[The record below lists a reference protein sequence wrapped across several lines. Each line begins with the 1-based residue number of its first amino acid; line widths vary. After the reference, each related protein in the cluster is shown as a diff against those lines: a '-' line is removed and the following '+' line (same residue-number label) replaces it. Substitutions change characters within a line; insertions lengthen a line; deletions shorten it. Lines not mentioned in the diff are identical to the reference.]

1 MKIKH
6 LIFTTLVGASL
17 ALGFSSCSNDD
28 EDIFENTTESL
39 VTNLSFEDTN
49 PKSGEIEGN
58 LTWKKPTDMSEL
70 STVVIYASED
80 GSTKGDKLGEVSPDK
95 ETFEVKSMNY
105 VKYFIVTSKNKNG
118 IEGLKFTK
126 IEIEDIVGATVVTN
140 LAFSDI
146 QYLLG
151 KIEGEVTWT
160 KPVGYMNLSKVALYA
175 SSDGIKKDT
184 KLGEVSAETESFAI
198 EARDYFKYLIIVG
211 VNDNNSE
218 EENFAKIEIEDIA
231 GGIYILNSGKSNSNN
246 ANLAYYDF
254 KTETL
259 TERIFEGANNKA
271 LGDTGQDI
279 VIYGSKMYIAVY
291 ESAVIYVTD
300 KSGKILK
307 TIESTKDA
315 VKQKPRSLAALD
327 GKVYAT
333 FFDGYLAKI
342 DTTSLNIEGQVKVG
356 RNPEYV
362 RTANGKIF
370 VANSGG
376 LDYNTPLGYDKT
388 VSVVDAASF
397 TESEKV
403 DVVINPDKMAVDSEG
418 DIYVISNGNY
428 GDVPNTLQR
437 IRKEGDKYVVTKV
450 GNATW
455 MSMSND
461 KLYIIYS
468 QYDANWNQTI
478 SYHVYDA
485 KTEKIITNNFIT
497 DGTDIKKPYSITTD
511 PIYNYVYIGTSDYTN
526 NGDMYI
532 FTSEGKL
539 VKKFDTKGINPMG
552 AYFVT
557 K

>member
-28 EDIFENTTESL
+28 EDIIKNPTESQ

-49 PKSGEIEGN
+49 LEAGRVAGVFI
-58 LTWKKPTDMSEL
+58 WKKPVGYSNL
-70 STVVIYASED
+70 SKIMFYSSSD
-80 GSTKGDKLGEVSPDK
+80 GIKKENKLGEVSP
-95 ETFEVKSMNY
+95 ETESFTIEAQNY
-105 VKYFIVTSKNKNG
+105 FKYVVVVSVYKDGSEEENI
-118 IEGLKFTK
+118 TK
-126 IEIEDIVGATVVTN
+126 IEIDD
-140 LAFSDI
+140 LFH
-146 QYLLG
+146 
-151 KIEGEVTWT
+151 
-160 KPVGYMNLSKVALYA
+160 
-175 SSDGIKKDT
+175 
-184 KLGEVSAETESFAI
+184 
-198 EARDYFKYLIIVG
+198 
-211 VNDNNSE
+211 
-218 EENFAKIEIEDIA
+218 
-231 GGIYILNSGKSNSNN
+231 GGIYILNSGKQGSNN
-246 ANLAYYDF
+246 ANLAFYSF
-254 KTETL
+254 ETADPTKKL
-259 TERIFEGANNKA
+259 TENIFENVNKKA
-271 LGDTGQDI
+271 IGDTGQDMI
-279 VIYGSKMYIAVY
+279 VYGSKMYIAVY
-291 ESAVIYVTD
+291 GSGVIYVTD

-307 TIESTKDA
+307 TIESTKDG
-315 VKQKPRSLAALD
+315 VKQKPRSLTSYE

-342 DTTSLNIEGQVKVG
+342 DTTEMNIQNKIQVG

-362 RTANGKIF
+362 RAANGKIF

-376 LDYNTPLGYDKT
+376 MDYNTPLGYDKT
-388 VSVVDAASF
+388 VSVVDASTF
-397 TESEKV
+397 TEAEKIE
-403 DVVINPDKMAVDSEG
+403 VVINPDKMAVDSEG

-437 IRKEGDKYVVTKV
+437 IHKEGNEYVVTKI

-478 SYHVYDA
+478 SYRVYDA
-485 KTEKIITNNFIT
+485 KTEKMITDNFIT
-497 DGTDIKKPYSITTD
+497 DGTEVKEPYSITTD
-511 PIYNYVYIGTSDYTN
+511 PVTNYIYIGTSDYTN

-532 FTSEGKL
+532 FTWAGKL

>member
-6 LIFTTLVGASL
+6 LVLTTLVGASL

-28 EDIFENTTESL
+28 DDIFENTTQSL

-49 PKSGEIEGN
+49 PKAGEIAGD

-70 STVVIYASED
+70 SSVVIYASAD
-80 GSTKGDKLGEVSPDK
+80 GNTRGDKLGEVLPEK

-105 VKYFIVTSKNKNG
+105 VKYFIVTSKNKDG
-118 IEGLKFTK
+118 LEGTKFAK

-140 LAFSDI
+140 LAFSDT
-146 QYLLG
+146 QFLLG
-151 KIEGEVTWT
+151 KIGGEFSWT
-160 KPVGYMNLSKVALYA
+160 KPLGYMNLSKVALYS

-198 EARDYFKYLIIVG
+198 EAQDYFKYLIVVG
-211 VNDNNSE
+211 VNEDGSE

-231 GGIYILNSGKSNSNN
+231 GGIYILNSGKDKSNN
-246 ANLAYYDF
+246 ANLVYYDF
-254 KTETL
+254 KSESL
-259 TERIFEGANNKA
+259 TERIFESANDKS

-279 VIYGSKMYIAVY
+279 IIYGSKMYIAV
-291 ESAVIYVTD
+291 SGSGVIYVTD
-300 KSGKILK
+300 KSGKILE
-307 TIESTKDA
+307 TIESTKEGA
-315 VKQKPRSLAALD
+315 KQKPRSLTSLD

-333 FFDGYLAKI
+333 YYDGYLAKI
-342 DTTSLNIEGQVKVG
+342 DTTNLNIEGQVKVG
-356 RNPEYV
+356 RFPEYV
-362 RTANGKIF
+362 RAANGKIF

-397 TESEKV
+397 AEAEKIE
-403 DVVINPDKMAVDSEG
+403 VVINPDKMAVDSEG

-437 IRKEGDKYVVTKV
+437 IHKEGNKYVVTKI
-450 GNATW
+450 GNASW
-455 MSMSND
+455 ISMLND

-468 QYDANWNQTI
+468 QWGAPSP
-478 SYHVYDA
+478 SYILYDA
-485 KTEKIITNNFIT
+485 KTEKVISENFIT